1 MRRDL
6 KKHPAKENNNKDN
19 IHNLNSF
26 VTIMAKLDLTQYGIT
41 GSTVIAHNPSYEYLF
56 EEETKAGLT
65 GFDKGQNTELNA
77 VNVMTGIYTGR
88 SPKDKYIVKD
98 AQSQDKVWWTS
109 EEYKNDNH
117 PMSEEVWAKVKEIAI
132 KELCNKN
139 LYVMD
144 AFCGANEATRLRVRF
159 IVEVA
164 WQAHFVKNMFIQP
177 TAEELENFE
186 PNFVIYNASK
196 AKVENYKE
204 LGLNSETCV
213 AFNTTTRE
221 QCIINTWY
229 GGEMKKGMF
238 SMMNY
243 YLPLQGIASMHC
255 SANTDMEGKN
265 TAIFF
270 GLSGTGKTTLSTDP
284 KRLLIG
290 DDEHG
295 WDDEGVFN
303 FEGGCYAK
311 VINLDKESEPDIY
324 NAIRRDAL
332 LENVTVDAAG
342 KIDFADK
349 SVTENTR
356 VSYPIN
362 HIEKIAQKVNK
373 KSAGPEA
380 KNVIFL
386 SADAFGVLP
395 PVSILTPEQTKYYF
409 LSGFTAK
416 LAGTERGITEPTP
429 TFSACFGQAF
439 LELHPTK
446 YAEEL
451 VKRMEKSGAK
461 AYLVNTGWNGTGKRI
476 SIKDTRGI
484 IDAILGGAIL
494 KAPTKKIPYFDFEV
508 PTELEGV
515 ATNILDPRD
524 TYADAA
530 EWNKKAEDLAGRFI
544 KNFKKYE
551 GNEAG
556 KALVAAGPKL

>member
-1 MRRDL
+1 MEVL
-6 KKHPAKENNNKDN
+6 YESEEEEMSA
-19 IHNLNSF
+19 I
-26 VTIMAKLDLTQYGIT
+26 DLTKYGISGT
-41 GSTVIAHNPSYEYLF
+41 TEIVYNPSYEQLF
-56 EEETKAGLT
+56 EDETRKDLEGYE
-65 GFDKGQNTELNA
+65 KGVNTELDA

-88 SPKDKYIVKD
+88 SPKDKYIVMDENSKD
-98 AQSQDKVWWTS
+98 TVWWTS
-109 EEYKNDNH
+109 EDYKNDNH
-117 PMSEEVWAKVKEIAI
+117 PMSEETWKTVKEIAVN
-132 KELCNKN
+132 ELCNKK
-139 LYVMD
+139 LYVVD
-144 AFCGANEATRLRVRF
+144 AFCGANKDTRMAIRF
-159 IVEVA
+159 IMEVA

-177 TAEELENFE
+177 TEEELKNFE
-186 PNFVIYNASK
+186 PTFVIYNASK

-213 AFNTTTRE
+213 AFNITSHE
-221 QCIINTWY
+221 QVIINTWY

-255 SANTDMEGKN
+255 SANTDKNGEN

-295 WDDEGVFN
+295 WDDNGVFN

-332 LENVTVDAAG
+332 LENVTVDENG

-349 SVTENTR
+349 TVTENTR
-356 VSYPIN
+356 VSYPID
-362 HIEKIAQKVNK
+362 HIENIASKVNGV
-373 KSAGPEA
+373 SSGPAA

-395 PVSILTPEQTKYYF
+395 PVSVLTPEQTQYYF

-451 VKRMEKSGAK
+451 VKKMEKSGAK

-484 IDAILGGAIL
+484 IDAILNGDIQN
-494 KAPTKKIPYFDFEV
+494 APTKTIPYFNFEV
-508 PTELEGV
+508 PTELPGV
-515 ATNILDPRD
+515 DSNILDTRD
-524 TYADAA
+524 TYQDVSQW
-530 EWNKKAEDLAGRFI
+530 EEKAKDLASRFN
-544 KNFKKYE
+544 KNFVKYTT
-551 GNEAG
+551 NEAG
-556 KALVAAGPKL
+556 KALVKAGPQL

>member
-1 MRRDL
+1 MKNIDL
-6 KKHPAKENNNKDN
+6 KKYDINDVKE
-19 IHNLNSF
+19 I
-26 VTIMAKLDLTQYGIT
+26 VY
-41 GSTVIAHNPSYEYLF
+41 NPSYEFLF
-56 EEETKAGLT
+56 EEETKDGLEGYEVGT
-65 GFDKGQNTELNA
+65 LTELGA
-77 VNVMTGIYTGR
+77 INVMTGVYTGR
-88 SPKDKYIVKD
+88 SPKDKYIVMDENSKD
-98 AQSQDKVWWTS
+98 TVWWTS
-109 EEYKNDNH
+109 DEYKNDNH
-117 PMSEEVWAKVKEIAI
+117 PMSEEVWGQVKKIAEDQLSG
-132 KELCNKN
+132 KRLF
-139 LYVMD
+139 VMD
-144 AFCGANEATRLRVRF
+144 AYCGANKDTRMAIRF
-159 IVEVA
+159 IMEVA
-164 WQAHFVKNMFIQP
+164 WQAHFVKNMFIVP
-177 TAEELENFE
+177 SDEELEDFE
-186 PNFVIYNASK
+186 PDFVIYCASK
-196 AKVENYKE
+196 AVVENYKE

-213 AFNTTTRE
+213 AFNISSRE
-221 QCIINTWY
+221 QVIINTWY

-243 YLPLQGIASMHC
+243 YLPLKGIASMHC
-255 SANTDMEGKN
+255 SANTDMNGEN

-295 WDDEGVFN
+295 WDDDGVFN

-324 NAIRRDAL
+324 NAIKRNAL
-332 LENVTVDAAG
+332 LENVTVDEEG

-356 VSYPIN
+356 VSYPIQ
-362 HIEKIAQKVNK
+362 HIKNIVRPV
-373 KSAGPEA
+373 SAAPAA

-439 LELHPTK
+439 LELPPTK
-446 YAEEL
+446 YGEEL
-451 VKRMEKSGAK
+451 VKKMEKSGAK
-461 AYLVNTGWNGTGKRI
+461 AYLVNTGWNGSGKRI

-484 IDAILGGAIL
+484 IDAILNGNING
-494 KAPTKKIPYFDFEV
+494 APTKNIPYFNFEV
-508 PTELEGV
+508 PTKLEGV
-515 ATNILDPRD
+515 DSAILDPRD
-524 TYADAA
+524 TYEDASLW
-530 EWNKKAEDLAGRFI
+530 EEKAKDLAGRFI
-544 KNFKKYE
+544 KNFVKYE

-556 KALVAAGPKL
+556 KALVAAGPQLN

>member
-1 MRRDL
+1 MFKKEDL
-6 KKHPAKENNNKDN
+6 LK
-19 IHNLNSF
+19 
-26 VTIMAKLDLTQYGIT
+26 YGISGT
-41 GSTVIAHNPSYEYLF
+41 TEVVYNPSYEVLF
-56 EEETKAGLT
+56 EEETKAGLE
-65 GFDKGQNTELNA
+65 GYEVGQDTELGA

-88 SPKDKYIVKD
+88 SPKDKYIVMDETSKNT
-98 AQSQDKVWWTS
+98 VWWTS
-109 EEYKNDNH
+109 EAYKNDNH
-117 PMSEEVWAKVKEIAI
+117 PMTEETWAKVKEIAK
-132 KELCNKN
+132 KELSNKK
-139 LYVMD
+139 LFVVD
-144 AFCGANEATRLRVRF
+144 AFCGANADTRMAVRF

-164 WQAHFVKNMFIQP
+164 WQAHFVTNMFIRP
-177 TAEELENFE
+177 TEEELANFE

-196 AKVENYKE
+196 AKVEDYKE

-213 AFNTTTRE
+213 AFNVTSRE
-221 QCIINTWY
+221 QVIINTWY

-255 SANTDMEGKN
+255 SANCDMNGEN

-284 KRLLIG
+284 KRRLIG

-295 WDDEGVFN
+295 WDDNGVFN

-311 VINLDKESEPDIY
+311 VIGLSKEHEPDIY
-324 NAIRRDAL
+324 GAIKRNAL
-332 LENVTVDAAG
+332 LENVTVAADG
-342 KIDFADK
+342 KIDFNDK
-349 SVTENTR
+349 STTENTR

-362 HIEKIAQKVNK
+362 HINNIQPGS
-373 KSAGPEA
+373 SAPAA

-451 VKRMEKSGAK
+451 VKKMEKSGAK

-476 SIKDTRGI
+476 SIPDTRGI
-484 IDAILGGAIL
+484 IDAILDGSIL
-494 KAPTKKIPYFDFEV
+494 KAETKKIPMFDFEV
-508 PTELEGV
+508 PTSLPNV
-515 ATNILDPRD
+515 NPAILDPRD
-524 TYADAA
+524 TYKCAC
-530 EWNKKAEDLAGRFI
+530 EWEEKAKDLAARFI
-544 KNFKKYE
+544 KNFDKYTN
-551 GNEAG
+551 NEAG
-556 KALVAAGPKL
+556 KALVAAGPQL

>member
-1 MRRDL
+1 MS
-6 KKHPAKENNNKDN
+6 K
-19 IHNLNSF
+19 I
-26 VTIMAKLDLTQYGIT
+26 DLTKYGIT
-41 GSTVIAHNPSYEYLF
+41 GTTEVVYNPSYEQLF
-56 EEETKAGLT
+56 EEETKEGLT
-65 GFDKGQNTELNA
+65 GYEKGVVTELGA
-77 VNVMTGIYTGR
+77 VNVMTGVYTGR
-88 SPKDKYIVKD
+88 SPKDKFIVMDENSKD
-98 AQSQDKVWWTS
+98 TIWWTS
-109 EEYKNDNH
+109 EEYKNDNK
-117 PMSEEVWAKVKEIAI
+117 PVSEKTWAAVKEIAQ
-132 KELCNKN
+132 KELSNKR
-139 LYVMD
+139 LFVVD
-144 AFCGANEATRLRVRF
+144 GFCGANKDTRMAVRF
-159 IVEVA
+159 IMEVA
-164 WQAHFVKNMFIQP
+164 WQAHFVKNMFIRP
-177 TAEELENFE
+177 TEEELKDFE
-186 PNFVIYNASK
+186 PDFVVYNASK

-204 LGLNSETCV
+204 LGLNSETAV
-213 AFNTTTRE
+213 VFNITSRE
-221 QCIINTWY
+221 QVIINTWY

-243 YLPLQGIASMHC
+243 YLPLKGIASMHC
-255 SANTDMEGKN
+255 SANTNSKGE

-284 KRLLIG
+284 KRELIG

-295 WDDEGVFN
+295 WDDNGIFN

-311 VINLDKESEPDIY
+311 VIKLDKESEPDIY
-324 NAIRRDAL
+324 NAIKRDAL
-332 LENVTVDAAG
+332 LENVTVDEATG
-342 KIDFADK
+342 KIDFDDK

-356 VSYPIN
+356 VSYPIY
-362 HIEKIAQKVNK
+362 HINNIVKPVSTAP
-373 KSAGPEA
+373 AA

-484 IDAILGGAIL
+484 IDAILDGSID
-494 KAPTKKIPYFDFEV
+494 KAPTKNIPIFNFEV
-508 PTELEGV
+508 PTELPGV
-515 ATNILDPRD
+515 DPKILDPRD

-530 EWNKKAEDLAGRFI
+530 EWTKKAEDLAGRFI
-544 KNFKKYE
+544 KNFNKYTT
-551 GNEAG
+551 NEAG
-556 KALVAAGPKL
+556 KALVAAGPKLD

>member
-1 MRRDL
+1 MIDRI
-6 KKHPAKENNNKDN
+6 KKELEA
-19 IHNLNSF
+19 I
-26 VTIMAKLDLTQYGIT
+26 GIT
-41 GSTVIAHNPSYEYLF
+41 GVKSIRYNPSYEDLF
-56 EEETKAGLT
+56 KLEMDPSLT
-65 GFDKGQNTELNA
+65 GYEKGQLTELDT

-88 SPKDKYIVKD
+88 SPKDKYIVMDDGSKD
-98 AQSQDKVWWTS
+98 TVWWNTP
-109 EEYKNDNH
+109 EYPNDNH
-117 PMSEEVWAKVKEIAI
+117 PMSEEVWKTVKSLATNQ
-132 KELCNKN
+132 LCGKD
-139 LYVMD
+139 LFVVD
-144 AFCGANEATRLRVRF
+144 AFCGANKDTRIAVRF
-159 IVEVA
+159 IMEVA
-164 WQAHFVKNMFIQP
+164 WQAHFVTNMFIKP
-177 TAEELENFE
+177 TAEELKDFK
-186 PNFVIYNASK
+186 PGFTVYAASK
-196 AKVENYKE
+196 AKVDNYKE
-204 LGLNSETCV
+204 MGLHSDTCV
-213 AFNTTTRE
+213 AFNVSSRE
-221 QCIINTWY
+221 QVILNTWY

-255 SANTDMEGKN
+255 SANTDMEGKH

-324 NAIRRDAL
+324 NAIRRNAL
-332 LENVTVDAAG
+332 LENVTVDANG
-342 KIDFADK
+342 KIDFKDK

-356 VSYPIN
+356 LSYPID
-362 HIEKIAQKVNK
+362 HIEKIVQPLYG
-373 KSAGPEA
+373 KSSGPVAE
-380 KNVIFL
+380 NVIFL
-386 SADAFGVLP
+386 SADAYGVLP
-395 PVSILTPEQTKYYF
+395 PVSILTPDQCKYYF

-451 VKRMEKSGAK
+451 VKRMDKSGAK

-484 IDAILGGAIL
+484 IDAILDGSID

-508 PTELEGV
+508 PTALPGV
-515 ATNILDPRD
+515 DPNILDPRD
-524 TYADAA
+524 TYANAT
-530 EWNKKAEDLAGRFI
+530 EWEEKAKNLADLFI
-544 KNFKKYE
+544 KNFVKFTY
-551 GNEAG
+551 NEAG

>member
-1 MRRDL
+1 M
-6 KKHPAKENNNKDN
+6 KQ
-19 IHNLNSF
+19 
-26 VTIMAKLDLTQYGIT
+26 LDLTQYGIVGT
-41 GSTVIAHNPSYEYLF
+41 TEIVHNPSYEVLF
-56 EEETKAGLT
+56 AEETKAELT
-65 GFDKGQNTELNA
+65 GFDKGQETELGA
-77 VNVMTGIYTGR
+77 VNVMTGVYTGR
-88 SPKDKYIVKD
+88 SPKDKFIVDD
-98 AQSQDKVWWTS
+98 AQSHDNVWWTS
-109 EEYKNDNH
+109 EDYKNDNK
-117 PMSEEVWAKVKEIAI
+117 PMTEAAWAVVKDLAI
-132 KELCNKN
+132 KELSNKRFF
-139 LYVMD
+139 VVD
-144 AFCGANEATRLRVRF
+144 AFCGTNPDTRIAVRF

-164 WQAHFVKNMFIQP
+164 WQAHFVTNMFIQP

-213 AFNTTTRE
+213 AFNTTSRE
-221 QCIINTWY
+221 QVILNTWY

-243 YLPLQGIASMHC
+243 FLPLQGIASMHC
-255 SANTDMEGKN
+255 SANTDMNGEN
-265 TAIFF
+265 TAVFF

-295 WDDEGVFN
+295 WDDNGVFN

-324 NAIRRDAL
+324 AAIKRNAL
-332 LENVTVDAAG
+332 LENVTVDENG
-342 KIDFADK
+342 KIDFTDK

-362 HIEKIAQKVNK
+362 HIEKIVRPI
-373 KSAGPEA
+373 SAGPAA

-484 IDAILGGAIL
+484 IDAILGGDIL
-494 KAPTKKIPYFDFEV
+494 NAPTKKIPFFDFEV
-508 PTELEGV
+508 PTALPGV
-515 ATNILDPRD
+515 DPAILDPRD

-530 EWNKKAEDLAGRFI
+530 QWEEKAKDLAGRFI
-544 KNFKKYE
+544 KNFAKYTT
-551 GNEAG
+551 NEAG
-556 KALVAAGPKL
+556 KALVAAGPQL

>member
-1 MRRDL
+1 MAIDL
-6 KKHPAKENNNKDN
+6 KH
-19 IHNLNSF
+19 
-26 VTIMAKLDLTQYGIT
+26 YGISGT
-41 GSTVIAHNPSYEYLF
+41 TEIVHNPSYEALF
-56 EEETKAGLT
+56 DAEMDPTLT
-65 GFDKGQNTELNA
+65 GYEKGQLTELGA
-77 VNVMTGIYTGR
+77 VNVMTGVYTGR
-88 SPKDKYIVKD
+88 SPKDKYIVMDANSKD
-98 AQSQDKVWWTS
+98 TVWWTS
-109 EEYKNDNH
+109 DGYKNDNH
-117 PMSEEVWAKVKEIAI
+117 PMTESTWASVKELAV
-132 KELCNKN
+132 KELCNKK
-139 LYVMD
+139 LYVVD
-144 AFCGANEATRLRVRF
+144 AFCGANHDTRMAVRF
-159 IVEVA
+159 IMEVA
-164 WQAHFVKNMFIQP
+164 WQAHFVTNMFIRP
-177 TAEELENFE
+177 SEEELKNFK
-186 PNFVIYNASK
+186 PDFIVYNASK
-196 AKVENYKE
+196 AKVENFKE

-213 AFNTTTRE
+213 AFNITSRE
-221 QCIINTWY
+221 QVIINTWY

-243 YLPLQGIASMHC
+243 YLPLKGIASMHC
-255 SANTDMEGKN
+255 SANTDKNGEN

-295 WDDEGVFN
+295 WDDNGVFN

-332 LENVTVDAAG
+332 LENVTVDKDG

-349 SVTENTR
+349 TVTENTR
-356 VSYPIN
+356 VSYPID
-362 HIEKIAQKVNK
+362 HIQNIVRPV
-373 KSAGPEA
+373 SAAPAA

-395 PVSILTPEQTKYYF
+395 PVSILTPEQTQYYF

-451 VKRMEKSGAK
+451 VKKMQKSGAK

-484 IDAILGGAIL
+484 IDAILSGAINE
-494 KAPTKKIPYFDFEV
+494 APTKKIPHFDFEV
-508 PTELEGV
+508 PTSLPGV
-515 ATNILDPRD
+515 DPAILDPRD
-524 TYADAA
+524 TYKDAS
-530 EWNKKAEDLAGRFI
+530 EWETKALDLAGRFI
-544 KNFKKYE
+544 KNFAKYE
-551 GNEAG
+551 GNEHG
-556 KALVAAGPKL
+556 KALVSAGPQL

>member
-1 MRRDL
+1 MSKIDL
-6 KKHPAKENNNKDN
+6 SK
-19 IHNLNSF
+19 
-26 VTIMAKLDLTQYGIT
+26 YGIT
-41 GSTVIAHNPSYEYLF
+41 GTTEIVYNPSF
-56 EEETKAGLT
+56 EELYEEEIKPGLE
-65 GFDKGQNTELNA
+65 GFERGQLTELDA

-88 SPKDKYIVKD
+88 SPKDKFIVMDENSKD
-98 AQSQDKVWWTS
+98 TVWWTS
-109 EEYKNDNH
+109 DEFKNDNK
-117 PMSEEVWAKVKEIAI
+117 PASQEAWDACKALAI
-132 KELCNKN
+132 KELSDKK

-144 AFCGANEATRLRVRF
+144 VFCGTNKDTRMAIRF
-159 IVEVA
+159 IMEVA
-164 WQAHFVKNMFIQP
+164 WQAHFVKNMFIAP
-177 TAEELENFE
+177 TEEELKNFK
-186 PNFVIYNASK
+186 PDFISYNASK
-196 AKVENYKE
+196 AKVENFKE
-204 LGLNSETCV
+204 LGLNSET
-213 AFNTTTRE
+213 AAIFNISSRE
-221 QCIINTWY
+221 QVILNTWY

-243 YLPLQGIASMHC
+243 YLPLRGIASMHC
-255 SANTDMEGKN
+255 SANTDMNGEN

-295 WDDEGVFN
+295 WDDNGVFN

-311 VINLDKESEPDIY
+311 VINLDKDSEPDIY
-324 NAIRRDAL
+324 NAIRRNAL
-332 LENVTVDAAG
+332 LENVTLDAEG
-342 KIDFADK
+342 HIDFDDK

-356 VSYPIN
+356 VSYPID
-362 HIEKIAQKVNK
+362 HIEKIVRPV
-373 KSAGPEA
+373 SAAPAA

-395 PVSILTPEQTKYYF
+395 PVSILTPEQTQYYF

-451 VKRMEKSGAK
+451 VKRMQKSGAK

-484 IDAILGGAIL
+484 IDAILSGAIL
-494 KAPTKKIPYFDFEV
+494 EAPTKQIPYFNFEV
-508 PTELEGV
+508 PTALPGV
-515 ATNILDPRD
+515 DPAILDPRD
-524 TYADAA
+524 TYAEASQ
-530 EWNKKAEDLAGRFI
+530 WNEKAVDLARRFI
-544 KNFKKYE
+544 KNFAKYE
-551 GNEAG
+551 GNAAG
-556 KALVAAGPKL
+556 RALVSAGPQV